1 MVRNFKPLARFLLKM
16 PRIDAIGFVEVIMS
30 RQKILIV
37 DDDAVVIKAMS
48 MKLESAGY
56 EVVAAVEGTE
66 AISAARKEKPDLI
79 LLDLNFPADVGV
91 SWDGFKI
98 IAWLQ
103 RVDESK
109 GTPVIV
115 ISGGEPAK
123 YKARALQA
131 GAIAYLQKPVNND
144 ELIGLVKLSLTGS
157 AKPTSAKS

>member
-1 MVRNFKPLARFLLKM
+1 MVQKFQPLARFLLKM
-16 PRIDAIGFVEVIMS
+16 PIIDAMGPVEVIMN

-37 DDDAVVIKAMS
+37 DDDAVIVKAMS

-56 EVVAAVEGTE
+56 AVITAIDGTE
-66 AISAARKEKPDLI
+66 AIASARKEKPDLI
-79 LLDLNFPADVGV
+79 LLDVNFPADVGI
-91 SWDGFKI
+91 SWDGFQI

-123 YKARALQA
+123 FKARALQA
-131 GAIAYLQKPVNND
+131 GAIAYLQKPVDNN

-157 AKPTSAKS
+157 AKPASAK

>member
-1 MVRNFKPLARFLLKM
+1 MN
-16 PRIDAIGFVEVIMS
+16 

-56 EVVAAVEGTE
+56 TVITAVDGTE
-66 AISAARKEKPDLI
+66 AITAARKEKPDLV
-79 LLDLNFPADVGV
+79 LLDLNFPADIGV
-91 SWDGFKI
+91 SWDGFQI

-115 ISGGEPAK
+115 ISGSEPAK

-131 GAIAYLQKPVNND
+131 GAIAYLQKPVDND
-144 ELIGLVKLSLTGS
+144 ELLGLVKLSLTGS
-157 AKPTSAKS
+157 VKPASKK